1 MKRVLVS
8 LGTSSALALVTALAA
23 GARADTAGPAQMPSV
38 HAVPTADNS
47 EKRALKMRRVIVES
61 AAGGSKV
68 LSDTPQPINIDPKT
82 GVGGA
87 VLWSTSAKPQLD
99 IDAAAVAAEP
109 NPRFPPPP
117 GETRF
122 VLLDLAPGAVV
133 DMHATD
139 TIDHFVLLE
148 GEIELYVEQG
158 PPTILHAGDT
168 VVLLGAKHKWVN
180 KTHRPAKGIVTA
192 VGVAR

>member
-1 MKRVLVS
+1 VH
-8 LGTSSALALVTALAA
+8 
-23 GARADTAGPAQMPSV
+23 AGPTPDAG
-38 HAVPTADNS
+38 
-47 EKRALKMRRVIVES
+47 EKEALKIRRVIAVS

-68 LSDTPQPINIDPKT
+68 FTDSPLPLNVDPET

-87 VLWSTSAKPQLD
+87 VLWSTPLKPQLGVG
-99 IDAAAVAAEP
+99 AAQAP
-109 NPRFPPPP
+109 GLNPSFPPPP

-148 GEIELYVEQG
+148 GEIQLYLEQG
-158 PPTILHAGDT
+158 PPITLHAGDT

-180 KTHRPAKGIVTA
+180 KTNKAAKGIVTA
-192 VGVAR
+192 IGVAR